1 MRAVKAA
8 TVLDTPVVV
17 CPYMESLKV
26 IFGSLEIHRW
36 TDIDVVALCM
46 DKNWV
51 SPFWLDAYIERHIE
65 RYDRHRQSDIRY
77 LQAAK
82 LFFPSRLVMLPCLK
96 PSISFA
102 SLTMKFCT
110 ACASVIGALWP
121 PSQDSIREHLA
132 PSAICL

>member
-1 MRAVKAA
+1 MRGCRRVVVAMHWSHGMRAFKTEA
-8 TVLDTPVVV
+8 VLDAPVVV

-36 TDIDVVALCM
+36 MDIDVVALCM

-65 RYDRHRQSDIRY
+65 RYDRHSQSDIRY

-82 LFFPSRLVMLPCLK
+82 LFPSGHPVMLPFFK
-96 PSISFA
+96 PSIPFA

-110 ACASVIGALWP
+110 ACASVTGAL
-121 PSQDSIREHLA
+121 
-132 PSAICL
+132 